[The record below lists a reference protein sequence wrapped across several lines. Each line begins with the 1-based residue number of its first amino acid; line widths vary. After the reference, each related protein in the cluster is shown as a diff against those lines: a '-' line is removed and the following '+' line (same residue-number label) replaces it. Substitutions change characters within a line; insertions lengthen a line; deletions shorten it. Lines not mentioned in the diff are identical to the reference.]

1 MKFHRLSNCVEA
13 CVNSAE
19 VTGQGRPARDCDR
32 ITLWHVLE
40 GLAFSLFCL
49 ATFWVLTSM
58 ASGQDQ
64 GNEKG
69 KEAPTESV
77 PGENGPSHNA
87 ADLGEAAAPALAD
100 SAFQYY
106 QELVLPAQSTA
117 RYFDFVLPVSV
128 FDGARHDLGDLRL
141 RDASGAEIPFALRV
155 RKPGEERVPIEA
167 REFNRTH
174 AEDGTAELSLD
185 LGDGGYEH
193 NEVEIR
199 TAGDNFRRR
208 ATVEG
213 SSDQADW
220 RELAS
225 RDLVK
230 FDTPS
235 GNLDD
240 HRLTYPASR
249 FRYLRIRVAPDPAV
263 DKDQAVQITEAVVR
277 RSVELPGEFVIG
289 EAQLGEREPVRTR
302 GRIPGSAWIIDLGG
316 RNVPCQTLLVS
327 IANAEFNREFDIE
340 PLPPEVTSEF
350 VDWSSGYASGTWI
363 RVAGEKV
370 KPMEAEMGDAAAS
383 RLKLKVADHSNQPL
397 QVTGVQFRAPAR
409 QIVFANSPGLRGPL
423 RLYFGDPEALPP
435 QYDFDRNLPAK
446 LTPAPERLTLGPRE
460 DNPAYIPTPKAITER
475 YPWLIYVVL
484 TAVSLLLAVIIAG
497 VSRAAITRHDTH
509 AAAAM

>member
-1 MKFHRLSNCVEA
+1 MKFHRLSNCVDA
-13 CVNSAE
+13 CVESAE
-19 VTGQGRPARDCDR
+19 VTRRTYSRDQFS
-32 ITLWHVLE
+32 LWHVLE
-40 GLAFSLFCL
+40 GLAFALFCL

-58 ASGQDQ
+58 ASGQ
-64 GNEKG
+64 EA
-69 KEAPTESV
+69 KETPTESV
-77 PGENGPSHNA
+77 PGEQGGSHSV
-87 ADLGEAAAPALAD
+87 ADLGQAAAPALAD

-106 QELVLPAQSTA
+106 QELALPAPSTT

-141 RDASGAEIPFALRV
+141 RDASGAEIPFALRI

-208 ATVEG
+208 AAVEG
-213 SSDQADW
+213 STDQTDW
-220 RELAS
+220 RVLKEM
-225 RDLVK
+225 DLVK
-230 FDTPS
+230 FSTGA
-235 GNLDD
+235 GNVDD
-240 HRLTYPASR
+240 YRLTYPASR
-249 FRYLRIRVAPDPAV
+249 FRYLRVRVQPDPAV
-263 DKDQAVQITEAVVR
+263 DEDKQVQITEFAVR
-277 RSVELPGEFVIG
+277 RSVEIPGEFVISP
-289 EAQLGEREPVRTR
+289 ATVSEREPVRTR

-340 PLPPEVTSEF
+340 PVPPEVTSEF

-446 LTPAPERLTLGPRE
+446 LTPAPERLTLGPRQ

-484 TAVSLLLAVIIAG
+484 TTVSLVLAALIAG
-497 VSRAAITRHDTH
+497 LARAAIAGHD
-509 AAAAM
+509 AQPAAM